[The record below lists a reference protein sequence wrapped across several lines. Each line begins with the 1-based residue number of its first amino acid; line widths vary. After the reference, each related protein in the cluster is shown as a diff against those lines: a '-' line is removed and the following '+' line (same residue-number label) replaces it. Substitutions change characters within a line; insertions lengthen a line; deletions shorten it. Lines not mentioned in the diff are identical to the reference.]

1 MFATS
6 VRSRPSKRA
15 RIIAILR
22 IPRIALA
29 LAAFAA
35 VSAWSGAAS
44 ADVWFELLHAPCW
57 TGSADDI
64 TDPDGEVPGSID
76 CFNKDF
82 NGDVSRTL
90 LSIKAFQPWKY
101 GFVFLYYDITG
112 PFTRAGLGSIT
123 DNEKG
128 GFFGGTTV
136 AISPKRIAEKLS
148 GATYDWG
155 PLTDIYVK
163 YEAEHV
169 SKFGM
174 LHYYGLAYDFKVPH
188 MDFVSATSVIRDD
201 RAFEGVDLQLG
212 AAWQKTFN
220 LGGQSILF
228 GGFFQWG
235 LFGEGDAPKFGPDA
249 KGRPFFLTQP
259 QLLYDLGKLVQYDP
273 NKIWVGFEYQIAFNR
288 YLISGKTENV
298 LQGMIRWNP

>member
-1 MFATS
+1 MSKHSTRSGWVKYALMTTIAMAT
-6 VRSRPSKRA
+6 
-15 RIIAILR
+15 
-22 IPRIALA
+22 
-29 LAAFAA
+29 LAAAPRTAA
-35 VSAWSGAAS
+35 

-57 TGSADDI
+57 TGSDADISEDNGVI
-64 TDPDGEVPGSID
+64 GEVSGSLD

-82 NGDVSRTL
+82 NGATSRTL

-112 PFTRAGLGSIT
+112 PFNRSGRESIT

-148 GATYDWG
+148 GKAYDWG
-155 PLTDIYVK
+155 VLADIYVK

-174 LHYYGLAYDFKVPH
+174 LHYYGLAADFKVPH
-188 MDFVSATSVIRDD
+188 LDFVSGTLVIRDD
-201 RAFEGVDLQLG
+201 FAFKGVDLQLG
-212 AAWQKTFN
+212 AAFQKTFN
-220 LGGQSILF
+220 LGGQSLVL

-235 LFGEGDAPKFGPDA
+235 LFGEGDAPTLMT
-249 KGRPFFLTQP
+249 KGRPFFLSQP
-259 QLLYDLGKLVQYDP
+259 QLLFDVGKLVKYDP
-273 NKIWVGFEYQIAFNR
+273 NKIYVGFEYQISVNR
-288 YLISGKTENV
+288 YLIEGKTENV
-298 LQGMIRWNP
+298 LQGMIKWNP

>member
-1 MFATS
+1 MFKTS
-6 VRSRPSKRA
+6 ARSGPTKLTLMIP
-15 RIIAILR
+15 IIAVML
-22 IPRIALA
+22 
-29 LAAFAA
+29 
-35 VSAWSGAAS
+35 AWSGPAA

-57 TGSADDI
+57 TGSEADIKQNDGVI
-64 TDPDGEVPGSID
+64 GEVPGSID

-82 NGDVSRTL
+82 NGGVSRTV

-101 GFVFLYYDITG
+101 GFVFLYYDVTG
-112 PFTRAGLGSIT
+112 PFNRSGITSLT

-136 AISPKRIAEKLS
+136 AISPKRIAEKIN
-148 GATYDWG
+148 GTKYDWG

-188 MDFVSATSVIRDD
+188 LDFVSATTVVRDD
-201 RAFEGVDLQLG
+201 RAFKGVDLQLG
-212 AAWQKTFN
+212 AAWQKTFS
-220 LGGQSILF
+220 LGSQTFLF

-235 LFGEGDAPKFGPDA
+235 VFGEGKAPSLNTE
-249 KGRPFFLTQP
+249 GRPFFLSQP
-259 QLLYDLGKLVQYDP
+259 QLLYDIGKLVKYDP
-273 NKIWVGFEYQIAFNR
+273 SKIYIGFEYQLAFNR

>member
-6 VRSRPSKRA
+6 VRSGPSKRA
-15 RIIAILR
+15 RTFA

-35 VSAWSGAAS
+35 VSAWSGSAS

-64 TDPDGEVPGSID
+64 TDPNGEVPGSID

-112 PFTRAGLGSIT
+112 PFTRAGLSVT

-188 MDFVSATSVIRDD
+188 MDFVSATTVIRDD
-201 RAFEGVDLQLG
+201 RAFKGVDLQLG

-220 LGGQSILF
+220 FAGQSILF

-235 LFGEGDAPKFGPDA
+235 LFGEGDAPKLGDF
-249 KGRPFFLTQP
+249 KGRPFFLSQP
-259 QLLYDLGKLVQYDP
+259 QLLYDLGKLVRYDP
-273 NKIWVGFEYQIAFNR
+273 NKIWVGFEYQLAFNR

>member
-1 MFATS
+1 M
-6 VRSRPSKRA
+6 V
-15 RIIAILR
+15 
-22 IPRIALA
+22 ALL
-29 LAAFAA
+29 LAAAPRVAA
-35 VSAWSGAAS
+35 

-57 TGSADDI
+57 TGSDADIKQDDGVI
-64 TDPDGEVPGSID
+64 GEVSGSID

-82 NGDVSRTL
+82 NGDTSRTL

-112 PFTRAGLGSIT
+112 PFNRSGRTSIT

-136 AISPKRIAEKLS
+136 AISPKRIAEKLT
-148 GATYDWG
+148 GTTYDWG
-155 PLTDIYVK
+155 PLTDIYLK

-174 LHYYGLAYDFKVPH
+174 LHYYGLAFDFKVPGL
-188 MDFVSATSVIRDD
+188 DFVSATAVARDD
-201 RAFEGVDLQLG
+201 RAFERVDLQLG
-212 AAWQKTFN
+212 AAWQKSFGI
-220 LGGQSILF
+220 GGQSFIF

-235 LFGEGDAPKFGPDA
+235 LFGEGDAPSLMT
-249 KGRPFFLTQP
+249 KGRPFVTAQP
-259 QLLYDLGKLVQYDP
+259 QLLYDFGKLIRYAAS
-273 NKIWVGFEYQIAFNR
+273 KLYLGFEYQFTVNR
-288 YLISGKTENV
+288 YLIEDKSENL

>member
-1 MFATS
+1 MFTKIAGS
-6 VRSRPSKRA
+6 GPSKRTLMIP
-15 RIIAILR
+15 IIAVL
-22 IPRIALA
+22 LG
-29 LAAFAA
+29 
-35 VSAWSGAAS
+35 WSGTAS

-57 TGSADDI
+57 TGSESDI
-64 TDPDGEVPGSID
+64 TEDNGVIGEVPSSID

-82 NGDVSRTL
+82 NGGVSRTL

-112 PFTRAGLGSIT
+112 PFTRSGLTSVT

-136 AISPKRIAEKLS
+136 AISPKRIAEKLQNVK
-148 GATYDWG
+148 YDWG
-155 PLTDIYVK
+155 PLTDIYIK

-188 MDFVSATSVIRDD
+188 LDFVSATTVLRDD
-201 RAFEGVDLQLG
+201 RAFHGVDLQIG
-212 AAWQKTFN
+212 AAAQKTFA
-220 LGGQSILF
+220 LGSQSIVL

-235 LFGEGDAPKFGPDA
+235 VFGEGDAPSLMT

-259 QLLYDLGKLVQYDP
+259 QLLYDIGKLVKYDP
-273 NKIWVGFEYQIAFNR
+273 GKIYVGFEYQFTVNR
-288 YLISGKTENV
+288 YLISGKSENV
-298 LQGMIRWNP
+298 LQGMIKWNP

>member
-1 MFATS
+1 MI
-6 VRSRPSKRA
+6 P
-15 RIIAILR
+15 IIAAML
-22 IPRIALA
+22 
-29 LAAFAA
+29 
-35 VSAWSGAAS
+35 AWSGAAS

-57 TGSADDI
+57 TGSEADI
-64 TDPDGEVPGSID
+64 TQDDGVIGEVPGSID

-82 NGDVSRTL
+82 NGGVSRTF

-112 PFTRAGLGSIT
+112 PFTRAGLAGKT
-123 DNEKG
+123 DNEKA

-136 AISPKRIAEKLS
+136 AISPKRIAERWRD
-148 GATYDWG
+148 TPYDWG

-174 LHYYGLAYDFKVPH
+174 LHYYGLAADFKVPY
-188 MDFVSATSVIRDD
+188 MDFVSATMVVRDD
-201 RAFEGVDLQLG
+201 RAFHGVALQLG
-212 AAWQKTFN
+212 AAWQKSFS
-220 LGGQSILF
+220 LASQDFIF

-235 LFGEGDAPKFGPDA
+235 LFGEGDAPSLTPPGAPEVT

-259 QLLYDLGKLVQYDP
+259 QFLYDFGKLITYTP
-273 NKIWVGFEYQIAFNR
+273 GKIYLGFEYQIAFNR